1 MILLWGRLLIRCS
14 FSYITVIILRCCSLL
29 CQVDKLAIKWSIL
42 VGTSLLH
49 LPRSHLS
56 GCASLARSVI
66 IVLTSRSYG
75 STFWL
80 CHFDF
85 PWTTT
90 VWLFPQSL
98 SHGDTL
104 FAASLADRK
113 VCPFI
118 IIFSPFFRFCRRTH
132 KTFVRSHTHTRPP
145 PKIGRPPNTRPKK
158 DDDNPFTLFCFFLLF
173 NLTLISSA
181 VWYGETELGFTC
193 ALTPD
198 CQRLHARPP
207 DFPEFSLSTW
217 VRRRRVRAKDTDRI
231 RRRPF
236 HFRFGRGSHGLL
248 SVSACASWA
257 NQLSG
262 LAKAEENFTFHCV
275 LESPTPPR
283 RLTGMGRFGWQL
295 NVCPM
300 SV

>member
-56 GCASLARSVI
+56 GCASLALSVI

-85 PWTTT
+85 PCTTT

-158 DDDNPFTLFCFFLLF
+158 DDDNPFTLFLFFFFALQPHTYIVCRVLRRDGTRIHLCTDTGLPKASRPSTRFSRVFTF
-173 NLTLISSA
+173 NLGSAAASS
-181 VWYGETELGFTC
+181 
-193 ALTPD
+193 
-198 CQRLHARPP
+198 R
-207 DFPEFSLSTW
+207 
-217 VRRRRVRAKDTDRI
+217 
-231 RRRPF
+231 
-236 HFRFGRGSHGLL
+236 
-248 SVSACASWA
+248 
-257 NQLSG
+257 
-262 LAKAEENFTFHCV
+262 
-275 LESPTPPR
+275 
-283 RLTGMGRFGWQL
+283 
-295 NVCPM
+295 
-300 SV
+300 